1 MKPPC
6 GIALKLHSFSP
17 GEHKVSSVVA
27 SPVESNSNLA
37 HLLYDLSK
45 NLTSK
50 ISINALLIRLRS
62 HLLTSSELNTIWC
75 LFHKL

>member
-1 MKPPC
+1 MWNCLKTAFFLSWRTQGVFC
-6 GIALKLHSFSP
+6 GGNK
-17 GEHKVSSVVA
+17 

-50 ISINALLIRLRS
+50 ISINALLIRLWS
-62 HLLTSSELNTIWC
+62 HLLASSELNTIWC